1 LFNKWLVLVQHAL
14 LAYNREEMKQRT
26 RSIRIPV
33 TLAEQ
38 RAARGLAE
46 RHNLPLTQLVR
57 KMLREAAEKMG
68 KEAAH

>member
-1 LFNKWLVLVQHAL
+1 MFNKRLVLVQHAL